1 MSAAGGT
8 RRWGWHALA
17 PGWAR
22 RVVRASGAADGDL
35 VLDLGAGL
43 GALTV
48 PLRERGARVVAVEL
62 HPGRAHR
69 LRQRLAG
76 RPGPVAATV
85 LEEDL
90 LAVPLPGRPF
100 RVVANPPYAVSAQL
114 VSRLTGR
121 RSRLVRADLVL
132 PGWQARRYAAAPPR
146 GFTATVGMRLPA
158 RAFNPPPARDGAVL
172 VLRRT
177 DESGRDRGSKQGA
190 GRCRR
195 PR

>member
-22 RVVRASGAADGDL
+22 RIVRASGAADGDL

-48 PLRERGARVVAVEL
+48 PLRERGAQVVAVEL
-62 HPGRAHR
+62 HPGRAQR
-69 LRQRLAG
+69 LRQRLAA

-85 LEEDL
+85 VEQDV
-90 LAVPLPGRPF
+90 LAVPLPRRPF
-100 RVVANPPYAVSAQL
+100 RVVANPPYAVSAEL
-114 VSRLTGR
+114 VTRLTGR

-132 PGWQARRYAAAPPR
+132 PGWQARRYAADPPR
-146 GFTATVGMRLPA
+146 GFTATVGMRVPA
-158 RAFNPPPARDGAVL
+158 GAFTPAPARDGAVL
-172 VLRRT
+172 VLRRA
-177 DESGRDRGSKQGA
+177 DESSPARGSKQVA
-190 GRCRR
+190 RRCR
-195 PR
+195 